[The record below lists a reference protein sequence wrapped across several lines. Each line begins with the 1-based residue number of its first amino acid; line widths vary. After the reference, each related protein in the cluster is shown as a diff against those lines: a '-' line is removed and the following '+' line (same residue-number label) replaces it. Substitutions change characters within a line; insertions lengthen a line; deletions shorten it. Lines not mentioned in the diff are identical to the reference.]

1 MSNLGVPNDRVL
13 AADLFA
19 VVASVALLAGVVF
32 TPLGELRVL
41 AVVIGLLFVLLVP
54 GYALVSAVF
63 PRAGEVAP
71 AADTEVSWL
80 ARLGLSVAGSG
91 IAITVVGGVLDFT
104 VWGFDRTAIVV
115 GLSAFTVA
123 AAAVAW
129 HRRRRLPTADQAGID
144 LGSVRSAARTAVDTQ
159 SAVGVVLTIVVVVA
173 AAGAV
178 SVVADESTGGGSAV
192 ELYVL
197 GQNDSGELVAGDY
210 PSNVTVGESITAG
223 IGVGSGDSAFDGYVI
238 TRLER
243 VTVDGETVTIE
254 QSRQLD
260 RSEFQVPAGER
271 TVRQHAV
278 DPAIAGE
285 RLRMT
290 YRLYRAGSDAQI
302 RLVHFWITVEPA

>member
-1 MSNLGVPNDRVL
+1 MSNLGVPNDRAP
-13 AADLFA
+13 AADLLA
-19 VVASVALLAGVVF
+19 VVVSVVLVAGVVF

-41 AVVIGLLFVLLVP
+41 AVVIGLPFVLLVP

-71 AADTEVSWL
+71 DADTGVSWL

-104 VWGFDRTAIVV
+104 IWGFDRTAIIA
-115 GLSAFTVA
+115 GLSTFTLA

-129 HRRRRLPTADQAGID
+129 YRRRRVPMPDQAGTD
-144 LGSVRSAARTAVDTQ
+144 LGSVRSAVRTAVDAQ
-159 SAVGVVLTIVVVVA
+159 SAVGVVLTVLVVVA
-173 AAGAV
+173 AAGAIG
-178 SVVADESTGGGSAV
+178 VVADESTGGGSVV

-197 GQNDSGELVAGDY
+197 GQNDSGELAAGDY
-210 PSNVTVGESITAG
+210 PSNVTVGEPITAG
-223 IGVGSGDSAFDGYVI
+223 IGVGTSDSAFDGYVV

-243 VTVDGETVTIE
+243 VTVDGETVTVE

-260 RSEFQVPAGER
+260 RSEFRVPAGER
-271 TVRQHAV
+271 TVRRHAV
-278 DPAIAGE
+278 EPSVAGE

-290 YRLYRAGSDAQI
+290 YRLYRDGSADPI
-302 RLVHFWITVEPA
+302 RRVHFWITVEPA